1 MTPPTQQAMLLK
13 GKTAVV
19 TGCLQGIGRATLDL
33 FAAHGANVFACC
45 QAASDEF
52 SGHCAELVRAH
63 GVQIMPV
70 YFDLLD
76 DGAIKQAAIAIQKTG
91 LPLDALVN
99 VAGVNKDALLHMVT
113 MEQLRLTF
121 QINLFSQIVF
131 TQYITRIMLRR
142 KSGSVINIASITGI
156 DGNPGQLA
164 YAASKAAVIA
174 ATKTMSAELGPQGIR
189 VNAVAPGVIATA
201 MTAAAPGEA
210 LARVLARSKI
220 PRIGQPAEVANVC
233 LYLASDRSSFV
244 TGQVIRVDGES
255 VNPRLPLCC

>member
-1 MTPPTQQAMLLK
+1 MSQHMLLR

-45 QAASDEF
+45 QAPSEEF
-52 SGHCAELVRAH
+52 SIHCAELARTH
-63 GVQIMPV
+63 GVQIMPL

-76 DGAIKQAAIAIQKTG
+76 DAALKQAAVAIQKTG
-91 LPLDALVN
+91 MPVDALVN
-99 VAGVNKDALLHMVT
+99 VAGVNKDALFHMVT

-131 TQYITRIMLRR
+131 TQYITRLMLRH
-142 KSGSVINIASITGI
+142 KKGSVINIASITGI

-164 YAASKAAVIA
+164 YAASKAALIA

-201 MTAAAPGEA
+201 MTAAVPSGG
-210 LARVLARSKI
+210 LSRLLARSKI
-220 PRIGQPAEVANVC
+220 ARMGEPVEVANVC
-233 LYLASDRSSFV
+233 LYLASDRTSFV
-244 TGQVIRVDGES
+244 TGQVIRVDGGIG
-255 VNPRLPLCC
+255 